1 MSERKIP
8 YAYTLGNH
16 DAEAN
21 LSRREVIAMDRENPL
36 SLTSLSS
43 ETTGGASNFVVP
55 VYSSENPSEVA
66 MNLWFFDSEDYNCYG
81 VKGYG
86 CIPLSVIDWYR
97 KTSAELRVQQKGVKK
112 GLAFMHIPFQEYMY
126 AFNVGIGGG
135 VFHSITPAWEGRM
148 RMFAVRD

>member
-1 MSERKIP
+1 M
-8 YAYTLGNH
+8 
-16 DAEAN
+16 
-21 LSRREVIAMDRENPL
+21 
-36 SLTSLSS
+36 
-43 ETTGGASNFVVP
+43 
-55 VYSSENPSEVA
+55 
-66 MNLWFFDSEDYNCYG
+66 
-81 VKGYG
+81 KGYG

>member
-21 LSRREVIAMDRENPL
+21 LSRREVIAMDMENPL

-43 ETTGGASNFVVP
+43 EATGGASNFVVP

-66 MNLWFFDSEDYNCYG
+66 MNLWFFDSEDYNCSG

-97 KTSAELRVQQKGVKK
+97 TTSAELRVQQKGVKK

-126 AFNVGIGGG
+126 AFNVGIGVE
-135 VFHSITPAWEGRM
+135 VFHSIIPAWEGRM